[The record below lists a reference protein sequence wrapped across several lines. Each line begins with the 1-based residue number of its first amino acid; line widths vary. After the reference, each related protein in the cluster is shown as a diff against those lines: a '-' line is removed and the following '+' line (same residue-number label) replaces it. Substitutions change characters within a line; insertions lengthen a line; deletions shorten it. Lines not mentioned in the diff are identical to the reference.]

1 MKVIV
6 RPDGAS
12 RGNPGPA
19 AIGVVVED
27 QEGRVLREIAGTIG
41 RATNNVAEY
50 RAILTGLKAALELG
64 ADAVELRTDS
74 ELVGRQ
80 LQGTYRVHSPVLRR
94 LHDQAKRILGA
105 FREVE
110 IRTVPREENARADR
124 LANQA
129 LDQAKGTR
137 VRKRRV

>member
-1 MKVIV
+1 MKVVV

-27 QEGRVLREIAGTIG
+27 DKGRVLREVARSIG

-50 RAILTGLKAALELG
+50 HAVLAGLEAALELG
-64 ADAVELRTDS
+64 ADAVEVRTDS

-80 LQGTYRVHSPVLRR
+80 LQGAYRVRSPALRP
-94 LHDQAKRILGA
+94 LHDRVKQLLGA
-105 FREVE
+105 FREAVV
-110 IRTVPREENARADR
+110 RTVPREENARADR
-124 LANQA
+124 LANHA
-129 LDQAKGTR
+129 LDRAKGTR
-137 VRKRRV
+137 VRPRRG